1 MRLEPIA
8 CAFPLLGKKRL
19 RFRAH
24 GLGHGIDK
32 ALVKGKTV
40 AGVVI
45 FALTMTCTQTPP
57 EPSILNLELSRGL

>member
-8 CAFPLLGKKRL
+8 CAFPLLGEKRP
-19 RFRAH
+19 RFRIH

-40 AGVVI
+40 AWVVI
-45 FALTMTCTQTPP
+45 FALTITSTQTPP
-57 EPSILNLELSRGL
+57 EPSIVNLVLSRGL